1 MISVITSVLNG
12 EQFIE
17 ECINAVIAQNYYE
30 LEHIIMDGGS
40 TDQTVKIIKHYSENY
55 PHIRWLSEEDQ
66 GQSDALNKGI
76 AIAKG
81 NIIAILNV
89 DDFYEPNVL
98 NRIARIFKQ
107 LPEPSLLVGNCNIW
121 DDEAKLKTVN
131 KPAKLNLRDLLL
143 GNWVNPFSVNPSAYF
158 YHTSLHQQI
167 GFYQVDEHYGMDL
180 DFLLRAVQV
189 ATVKY
194 VDETWGNY
202 RQIEGTKTFK
212 DIKSGQHHPR
222 KVSILKFYRKDL
234 PLFQRWQL
242 AITYEFYYNW
252 ERLKFFLLVK
262 PQALLPKLRVVLMR
276 IAQPGFQ
283 GSKKNSS
290 S

>member
-1 MISVITSVLNG
+1 VQTEPSLRASGWSSLQGYIH
-12 EQFIE
+12 
-17 ECINAVIAQNYYE
+17 
-30 LEHIIMDGGS
+30 LEHIIVDGAS
-40 TDQTVKIIKHYSENY
+40 TDQTVKIIKHYSGKY

-66 GQSDALNKGI
+66 GQSDAYNKGI

-89 DDFYEPNVL
+89 DNFYESNVL
-98 NRIARIFKQ
+98 NRIAQIFKQ
-107 LPEPSLLVGNCNIW
+107 LPEPSLIVGNCNVW
-121 DDEAKLKTVN
+121 DDESKIKKVN
-131 KPAKLNLRDLLL
+131 KPARLELRHLVL
-143 GNWVNPFSVNPSAYF
+143 GNWVNPFAVNPSAYF
-158 YHTSLHQQI
+158 YHTSLHQKI
-167 GFYQVDEHYGMDL
+167 GLYKVDEHYVMPL

-194 VDETWGNY
+194 VDETWKNY
-202 RQIEGTKTFK
+202 RQIEVTKTF
-212 DIKSGQHHPR
+212 DDMKSGHHHPR

-234 PLFQRWQL
+234 ILFQRWQL

-252 ERLKFFLLVK
+252 ERLNFFLLVK

-276 IAQPGFQ
+276 IAQPGLQ
-283 GSKKNSS
+283 GSKKTSS